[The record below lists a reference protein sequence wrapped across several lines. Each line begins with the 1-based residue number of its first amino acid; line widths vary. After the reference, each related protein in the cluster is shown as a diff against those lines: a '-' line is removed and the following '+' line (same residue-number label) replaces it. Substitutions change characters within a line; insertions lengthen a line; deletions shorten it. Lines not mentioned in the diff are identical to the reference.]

1 MTGSA
6 AAGHASV
13 IRRHD
18 SAPFPQPP
26 GPYYGMIS
34 QPYPAFPMDSF
45 QKELQRINMI
55 QQSMD
60 MSASPKKLLRPS

>member
-1 MTGSA
+1 MSGSP

-18 SAPFPQPP
+18 SAPFPQPTA
-26 GPYYGMIS
+26 PYYGMIS
-34 QPYPAFPMDSF
+34 QPYPAFPMESF
-45 QKELQRINMI
+45 QKELHRINMM
-55 QQSMD
+55 QSME